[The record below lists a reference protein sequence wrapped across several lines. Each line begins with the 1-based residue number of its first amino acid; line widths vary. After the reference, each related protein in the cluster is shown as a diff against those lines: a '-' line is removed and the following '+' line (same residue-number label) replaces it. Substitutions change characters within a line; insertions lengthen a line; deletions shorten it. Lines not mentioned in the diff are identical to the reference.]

1 MKIDSYKGLDEVFLD
16 NRVDDLLKCFAP
28 MTGWKNSLESM
39 IKLLKY
45 PQEEYALYKNK
56 KEDENVMSL
65 EDFANGNYGHVKN
78 AYFSYK
84 KRRKYHCTMTL
95 EEFVK
100 KKYGYIVEQY
110 DIYKEEKKIGVGM
123 SMEQF
128 LRQIFCLF
136 GGKLKSFAKT

>member
-45 PQEEYALYKNK
+45 PQEQYDFYKNK
-56 KEDENVMSL
+56 KDDENIMSL
-65 EDFANGNYGHVKN
+65 EEFANRNYGHVKN

-84 KRRKYHCTMTL
+84 KRRKYHGIMTL

-100 KKYGYIVEQY
+100 KKYGSIVEQY
-110 DIYKEEKKIGVGM
+110 DV
-123 SMEQF
+123 
-128 LRQIFCLF
+128 
-136 GGKLKSFAKT
+136 